1 MIQDY
6 NFIVIL
12 MGSCTTIITIIVAAC
27 YRSKCKHCSFCG
39 LQVDR
44 DIQSEI
50 RQDSNNNRLS
60 LSGIPG
66 PITPPLQH
74 ISPV

>member
-1 MIQDY
+1 MIRDY

-12 MGSCTTIITIIVAAC
+12 MGSVTTIVTIIVAAC

-50 RQDSNNNRLS
+50 RQDSNRIS

-66 PITPPLQH
+66 PLPSLPGIH
-74 ISPV
+74 SPV

>member
-27 YRSKCKHCSFCG
+27 YRSKCQHCSFCG
-39 LQVDR
+39 FQVDR

-50 RQDSNNNRLS
+50 RQDSNRLS

-66 PITPPLQH
+66 PLPLVH
-74 ISPV
+74 SPV